1 MSDTDALSA
10 EIRSLNVQLD
20 ELKVEVETLRSSRF
34 SLEKIKD
41 DDKAVKFYT
50 GFPNYKALVATFQY
64 FEPKLQH
71 IHYWRGPKFVKASGS
86 YTTTKPGKKRSLS
99 LLDEYFLVLIRLKV
113 GLFVNDLADRF
124 KISSGYVSKIFTTW
138 IHFLFH
144 ELPML
149 FPFPSQQMTRKYMPK
164 QFNSYPS
171 TLIIIDC
178 TEIFIEIPSSMKSQ
192 SQTWSQY
199 KHHNTWKALVG
210 ISPNGAFTF
219 VSKLW
224 TDRVTDKK
232 ITVECGIL
240 KLLEKGD
247 NIMADR
253 GFDIADILPPGVTLN
268 IPPFKGERDQLTA
281 EESEETARIAS
292 VRIHVER
299 SIGRLKNFHLL
310 NGVLPLFLAPVSD
323 QIFTVCCYLIKCVYI
338 SLF

>member
-1 MSDTDALSA
+1 M
-10 EIRSLNVQLD
+10 
-20 ELKVEVETLRSSRF
+20 
-34 SLEKIKD
+34 
-41 DDKAVKFYT
+41 
-50 GFPNYKALVATFQY
+50 
-64 FEPKLQH
+64 
-71 IHYWRGPKFVKASGS
+71 
-86 YTTTKPGKKRSLS
+86 
-99 LLDEYFLVLIRLKV
+99 LIRLKV

-138 IHFLFH
+138 INFLFH

-164 QFNSYPS
+164 QSYPS
-171 TLIIIDC
+171 TRIIIDC

-224 TDRVTDKK
+224 TGRVTDKK

-268 IPPFKGERDQLTA
+268 IPPFKG
-281 EESEETARIAS
+281 
-292 VRIHVER
+292 
-299 SIGRLKNFHLL
+299 
-310 NGVLPLFLAPVSD
+310 
-323 QIFTVCCYLIKCVYI
+323 
-338 SLF
+338 